1 MTTLIQNRV
10 TGSMKNT
17 RMASACT
24 ATKTKKVVVYTIGFE
39 ITAGGTA
46 ETELKACAT
55 SHSNYYRAE
64 GVNINDAFNS
74 IATNIQ
80 NLRLTQ

>member
-1 MTTLIQNRV
+1 MT
-10 TGSMKNT
+10 
-17 RMASACT
+17 
-24 ATKTKKVVVYTIGFE
+24 VYTIGFE
-39 ITAGGTA
+39 VDAGGTA

-55 SHSNYYRAE
+55 SHSNYYRAA